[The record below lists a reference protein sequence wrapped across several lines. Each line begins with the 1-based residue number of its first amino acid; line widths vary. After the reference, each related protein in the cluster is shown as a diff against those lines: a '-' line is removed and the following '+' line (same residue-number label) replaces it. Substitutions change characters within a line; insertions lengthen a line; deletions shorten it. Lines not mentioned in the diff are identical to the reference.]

1 MQARKEGRMDGWME
15 GWKEGIN
22 GMEDLDTVLYHE
34 STFRYELN
42 HDSFV
47 RGEQLFMN
55 LQSAI
60 CGYSEE

>member
-1 MQARKEGRMDGWME
+1 ME
-15 GWKEGIN
+15 WKTCI
-22 GMEDLDTVLYHE
+22 LYHE